1 MRRSPP
7 TPENTHRRKPVRP
20 PGRSERR
27 PGASAAPVPPR
38 RASRP
43 APGRNRSSRLA
54 LVSSLA
60 VLLVLS
66 SSLFLFHAGRR
77 PAPRAPTPAIWAAP
91 ETEAERRLL
100 GVGDRPRASE
110 RLGRYYLAAGRPFAS
125 VWQFQEALR
134 LPDGGRQTDDNRLP
148 TADRGPGIAGGI
160 PSGTA
165 GGPRSAIVVRLA
177 QALGQGRWYGPAAR
191 LLEPLV
197 AAEPENI
204 TARQQLAA
212 VYLATGR
219 PQRAARLLMPG
230 LGPRSASPAAVVSRA
245 PRELLLLLGEACQA
259 AGDARGARAAYERA
273 AREGPDD
280 AEPLFC
286 LGRILL
292 DEGDAVAAAGLFRRA
307 AALRPTDPR
316 FPVHLGRAMMRR
328 GDPASLQEAG
338 RHFADAAAMAPRDVQ
353 ANLQLG
359 IFHHQ
364 QRRWRE
370 AGHAF
375 LSVLK
380 LDPDNAEAHRLL
392 GELMHAMGEPAR
404 AHYHRGWA
412 FVFEDRPQDAVAE
425 FRAMAAADPAS
436 VEAPL
441 LISQGYIEM
450 IQDENGRA
458 VEVVKEALAKHPRDP
473 RLYGRLASLYIITH
487 DRRAAAELCAD
498 WRRFQPEA
506 AEPLWLEGK
515 LAVADHRLDE
525 GIRLLGEAAA
535 REPAHV
541 EYAFELG
548 ETLARRP
555 SPENLRRA
563 MEALGHVV
571 SLAPDTPRYRYQ
583 LAIVLERLGESEGAR
598 RQLLRVLDQDPTNVP
613 AVNGLVRVA
622 QAIQRSDQ
630 ARFWAPLVTEIEARV
645 QEATDLRR
653 RVGRQPEDADGEVAL
668 ARLLIQQGALAR
680 ARGHLE
686 RALSLR
692 PGSAEIRAQHALV
705 VRSLSVL
712 ER

>member
-1 MRRSPP
+1 MS
-7 TPENTHRRKPVRP
+7 
-20 PGRSERR
+20 
-27 PGASAAPVPPR
+27 SAAVLLAVSLALFLLHAR
-38 RASRP
+38 QRP
-43 APGRNRSSRLA
+43 APHLPTRATWA
-54 LVSSLA
+54 L
-60 VLLVLS
+60 
-66 SSLFLFHAGRR
+66 
-77 PAPRAPTPAIWAAP
+77 P
-91 ETEAERRLL
+91 ETDAERRLL
-100 GVGDRPRASE
+100 EAGDGPRASDQ
-110 RLGRYYLAAGRPFAS
+110 LGRYYLEAGRPFAA
-125 VWQFQEALR
+125 VWQFQEALTSSNA
-134 LPDGGRQTDDNRLP
+134 GRRTDDNRPP
-148 TADRGPGIAGGI
+148 TADRGAGTAGGRR
-160 PSGTA
+160 PGTA

-177 QALGQGRWYGPAAR
+177 QALRQGGWYGPAER
-191 LLEPLV
+191 TLGPLV
-197 AAEPENI
+197 AAEPGNI

-219 PQRAARLLMPG
+219 PRQAAPLLAPG

-245 PRELLLLLGEACQA
+245 PRELLLLLGDACQA
-259 AGDARGARAAYERA
+259 AGDAPAARAAYERA
-273 AREGPDD
+273 VRELPDD

-286 LGRILL
+286 LGRLLL
-292 DEGDAVAAAGLFRRA
+292 DEGEATSAADLFRRA
-307 AALRPTDPR
+307 AALRPMDPR
-316 FPVHLGRAMMRR
+316 FPVHLGRALMRR
-328 GDPASLQEAG
+328 GDPASLQAAG
-338 RHFADAAAMAPRDVQ
+338 RHFADAAAMAPGDVQ

-359 IFHHQ
+359 IFHQ
-364 QRRWRE
+364 QQHRWRE

-392 GELMHAMGEPAR
+392 GELMHAMDEPAR

-441 LISQGYIEM
+441 LISQGYVEM
-450 IQDENGRA
+450 VQDEDDRA
-458 VEVVKEALAKHPRDP
+458 VEVVKEALAKHSRDP
-473 RLYGRLASLYIITH
+473 RLYGRLASLFFITH
-487 DRRAAAELCAD
+487 DSRAAAELCAD

-506 AEPLWLEGK
+506 AEPFWLEGK

-525 GIRLLGEAAA
+525 GIRLLGEAVA
-535 REPAHV
+535 REPAHA

-555 SPENLRRA
+555 SAENLRRA
-563 MEALGHVV
+563 LEALGRAV

-583 LAIVLERLGESEGAR
+583 LAIVLERLGELDGSR

-613 AVNGLVRVA
+613 AVNSLVRVA

-630 ARFWAPLVTEIEARV
+630 ARFWAPMVTEIEARV

-653 RVGRQPEDADGEVAL
+653 RVGRQPEDADGEMAL

-680 ARGHLE
+680 AQGHLE

-692 PGSAEIRAQHALV
+692 PRSEEIRAQHAMV